1 MKNLIEDRKSSIPI
15 SELNEM
21 ARNNLKWLIDF
32 SETKYND
39 EIHVIANDIVY
50 DRKPFVLL
58 AGPSSSGK
66 TTTSHKISDELAKRG
81 KQSIYMSLDDF
92 FINRENTPKLPDG
105 QYDFENFKILDLDT
119 FYKCI
124 DDLINKHETELPI
137 FDFVTGRRK
146 KETRHLTI
154 TKDHVIII
162 EGIHALNPELIGT
175 NTDFFYKIY
184 ICVYTDFIINKQSKI
199 PAKLL
204 RFMRRMIRD
213 IQTRG
218 SSIEH
223 TINMWNNV
231 CAGEE
236 KFIKPYRETAHHM
249 FDTTHPYELLLYSQY
264 LTPLLEKNQHLAYAK
279 ELYEKLQFCDKLKQ
293 DCIPENSLLW
303 EFIVKGVDI
312 EKLY

>member
-15 SELNEM
+15 SVLNEL
-21 ARNNLKWLIDF
+21 AKNDLKWLIGF
-32 SETKYND
+32 SEMKYSD

-66 TTTSHKISDELAKRG
+66 TTTSHKISDELAKRH

-92 FINRENTPKLPDG
+92 FIDRDKTPKLPDG
-105 QYDFENFKILDLDT
+105 QYDFENFKILDLDV
-119 FYKCI
+119 FNSCI
-124 DDLINKHETELPI
+124 NDLIHKHETDLPI
-137 FDFVTGRRK
+137 FDFVTGKRK
-146 KETRHLTI
+146 KEKRHLKT

-162 EGIHALNPELIGT
+162 EGIHALNPELIRM
-175 NTDFFYKIY
+175 NPDFFYKIY

-204 RFMRRMIRD
+204 RFMRRLIRD

-218 SSIEH
+218 ASIEH
-223 TINMWNNV
+223 TVNMWNNV

-236 KFIKPYRETAHHM
+236 KYIKPYRNTADHM
-249 FDTTHPYELLLYSQY
+249 FDTTHPYELLLYSKY
-264 LTPLLEKNQHLAYAK
+264 LTPLLEKSQDLAYAK
-279 ELYEKLQFCDKLKQ
+279 ELYDKLQFCSKMTQ
-293 DCIPENSLLW
+293 DRIPENSLLW
-303 EFIVKGVDI
+303 EFMVKNVDI

>member
-1 MKNLIEDRKSSIPI
+1 MKNLIKDKKSSIPI
-15 SELNEM
+15 STLNES
-21 ARNNLKWLIDF
+21 AQKDLRWLIDF
-32 SETKYND
+32 SEMKYSD
-39 EIHVIANDIVY
+39 EINVIADEIVY
-50 DRKPFVLL
+50 DRKLFVLL

-66 TTTSHKISDELAKRG
+66 TTTSHKISHELAKRG
-81 KQSIYMSLDDF
+81 KQSVYISLDDF
-92 FINRENTPKLPDG
+92 FINRDKTPKLPDG

-119 FYKCI
+119 FNNCLSE
-124 DDLINKHETELPI
+124 LISKQETYLPS
-137 FDFVTGRRK
+137 FDFITGTRK
-146 KETRHLTI
+146 KEAKHLKI

-162 EGIHALNPELIGT
+162 EGIHALNPELIRM
-175 NTDFFYKIY
+175 NTDLFYKIY
-184 ICVYTDFIINKQSKI
+184 ICVYTDFIINNQSKI

-213 IQTRG
+213 LQTRG

-236 KFIKPYRETAHHM
+236 KYIKPYRNTADHM
-249 FDTTHPYELLLYSQY
+249 FDTTHPYELLLYSKY
-264 LTPLLEKNQHLAYAK
+264 LTPLLEKSQNLAYAK
-279 ELYEKLQFCDKLKQ
+279 ELYDKLQFCSKITQ

-303 EFIVKGVDI
+303 EFIVKGSDI